1 MIFCHECIVGISI
14 PLLCVWCRLPGSG
27 AAVSGG
33 TVARPIAPDLVA
45 NATNAAVTAAASAI
59 DLSSMEIDVVAV
71 GMGLRFV
78 EIESGNQE
86 VCYSCLYPRHTVHC
100 AKAAAATC
108 ICCSKHVL
116 AASKNHLLEPAFT
129 FKCMRYMLGVCPVR
143 ALLDMGHITN

>member
-1 MIFCHECIVGISI
+1 MVVNALAGIST
-14 PLLCVWCRLPGSG
+14 PLLCVCCRLAGSG
-27 AAVSGG
+27 AVLSGG

-86 VCYSCLYPRHTVHC
+86 VCFAVYTPDIQCIRSKQLQRC
-100 AKAAAATC
+100 AYAAPYV
-108 ICCSKHVL
+108 CCFQT
-116 AASKNHLLEPAFT
+116 HLPEPASA
-129 FKCMRYMLGVCPVR
+129 FKCMLRACPIK
-143 ALLDMGHITN
+143 ALLDMGHLNNQFLC